1 MAKGESSFDA
11 SKRKVKR
18 FDNKPPTPGEYDFKV
33 RTSKAAITVA
43 DGVGKLPYINGVQFE
58 LLDSAENEG
67 GKNRML
73 YKSFFLKVSPDG
85 DGVAAVDRGDGLVA
99 FSKSIGV
106 NLKLGEGAVIKKPA
120 KDKNGKEYTALL
132 LDPKKVAAWLK
143 EQDGSKGSLRSKVRK
158 DKDDP
163 EKQYGDVAYFIESE
177 GADEEEEDEEAEES
191 EEIEETEEDEDTD
204 SDDEETEEDEDEDE
218 EVEDEEESDDEEEED
233 EEEDDE
239 EEEPAPKKKAKPAA
253 KKGKAK
259 KGKK

>member
-67 GKNRML
+67 GKNRVL
-73 YKSFFLKVSPDG
+73 YKSFFLKVSPDA

-177 GADEEEEDEEAEES
+177 GADEEDEETEEES
-191 EEIEETEEDEDTD
+191 EETEETEEDEDTD

-233 EEEDDE
+233 DDEE

-253 KKGKAK
+253 KKGKGK